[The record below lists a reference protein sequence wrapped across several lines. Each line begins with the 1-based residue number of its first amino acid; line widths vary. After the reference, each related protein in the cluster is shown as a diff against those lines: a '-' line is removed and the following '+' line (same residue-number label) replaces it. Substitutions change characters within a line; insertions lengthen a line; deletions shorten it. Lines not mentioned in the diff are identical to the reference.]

1 MARELELSPA
11 QVVQAKLAGIPADR
25 PGLGDDYPRMLY
37 LKTAKPKAMHKL
49 LDISLDMQGV
59 PSVDWVVVESA
70 EEEAEAMEHGWTR
83 TIDGKAE
90 PKASEKDDLI
100 AELQAQIAAQ
110 AALLNDAP
118 RRGRPPK
125 EQPSEG
131 VE

>member
-11 QVVQAKLAGIPADR
+11 QVAQAKLAGIPGDR
-25 PGLGDDYPRMLY
+25 PGLGDEYPRMLY
-37 LKTAKPKAMHKL
+37 LKTAAPKGIHKL
-49 LDISLDMQGV
+49 LDMALDMQGV
-59 PSVDWVVVESA
+59 PNVDWVVVDSA

-90 PKASEKDDLI
+90 PQASEKDDLI

-125 EQPSEG
+125 AVDEPGAE
-131 VE
+131 